1 MMPLRTFA
9 ILSTLF
15 LAAAVARAEDAA
27 AGWVLTTA
35 DFRSAEVT
43 LKSIDASGV
52 HVAGDANQP
61 GSDRVVGMDEF
72 LQLERPMPA
81 SVAAAQQGKFVL
93 HLAGGD
99 EVAGEPASVRG
110 EQLVWNNA
118 AAGEVRVPMSR
129 AVAITRPGQSAPD
142 RRPAE
147 DVVTLANGDAVRGI
161 IAGIEGGKISVQRT
175 DSPDPLAVP
184 VDSVASVQFAATGG
198 AGAAGAASGKRA
210 FRLRLGDGSS
220 LPAATLTLAAGK
232 LSADLGDGK
241 PRPFDLSRVAAIE
254 QVNGPASWLT
264 DRQPAENVYLPY
276 FGTGQDFP
284 ARMNLSGDGGRD
296 LRFGGKSFRRGIA
309 VHAYSR
315 LVYPLD
321 GQFAALRLQY
331 AVDERMARADMTV
344 RVKLDDKVVHEKQ
357 AVRGGTLS
365 PVIFADLGG
374 AKRLTLEVDYG
385 GGTDVQDRLVWL
397 EPALLRHK
405 PAAEPPA
412 TPPPAATPATPPQ
425 PAGAQPSQPAATP
438 PATTP
443 SPSPASNSAK
453 AAGDVGR

>member
-1 MMPLRTFA
+1 MMPLRIFA
-9 ILSTLF
+9 VLSTLI

-241 PRPFDLSRVAAIE
+241 PRPF
-254 QVNGPASWLT
+254 PAHNLAFVVT
-264 DRQPAENVYLPY
+264 GTFILL
-276 FGTGQDFP
+276 FGWMGFNPGSTLG
-284 ARMNLSGDGGRD
+284 ATD
-296 LRFGGKSFRRGIA
+296 LRIGVVAINTNLAA
-309 VHAYSR
+309 VAGSATAMLLWY
-315 LVYPLD
+315 
-321 GQFAALRLQY
+321 
-331 AVDERMARADMTV
+331 RM
-344 RVKLDDKVVHEKQ
+344 
-357 AVRGGTLS
+357 
-365 PVIFADLGG
+365 F
-374 AKRLTLEVDYG
+374 
-385 GGTDVQDRLVWL
+385 
-397 EPALLRHK
+397 
-405 PAAEPPA
+405 
-412 TPPPAATPATPPQ
+412 ATPA
-425 PAGAQPSQPAATP
+425 
-438 PATTP
+438 
-443 SPSPASNSAK
+443 
-453 AAGDVGR
+453 